1 MSFHGTLE
9 KLHNFARQ
17 NLVEITN
24 GMERREVEI
33 MAPVGSYESL
43 MAAIQGGAGS
53 IYFGVENLNMRS
65 RSSNNFNIE
74 DLRKIVKIATEN
86 KVKTYLT
93 MNVEIFD
100 GEIDKMNEVLIAAK
114 ETGVSAVIAADISVI
129 QFARSINLEVHIST
143 QVNITNIEAV
153 KFYSNF
159 ADVVVLAREMNLGR
173 VWEISNQIKEQDVRG
188 PNGGLVKIEMFAHG
202 ALCMA
207 ISGKCYLSLHE
218 MNSSANRGACLQTCR
233 RAYTVTDKETGA
245 ELEIDN
251 EYIMSPKDL
260 KTIHFLNKI
269 LDSGVSVLKIE
280 GRARSPEYV
289 KTVVECYREAVDA
302 YFENTF
308 NEEKIKNWDE
318 RLSSVFN
325 RGFWDGYY
333 LGQRLGEWSHN
344 YGSRATRRKLYI
356 GKVTNYFKNIG
367 VAEFKLETNNLK
379 IGDEIVVTG
388 PTTGVYQGEVS
399 EIRFDLK
406 PVEEGFKGQRI
417 SVPANTILRRADKL
431 YKMIDAKEVKERR

>member
-1 MSFHGTLE
+1 
-9 KLHNFARQ
+9 
-17 NLVEITN
+17 
-24 GMERREVEI
+24 MERRDVEI

-53 IYFGVENLNMRS
+53 VYFGVENLNMRS
-65 RSSNNFNIE
+65 RSSNNFNLD
-74 DLRKIVKIATEN
+74 DLRKIVRIATEN
-86 KVKTYLT
+86 EVKTYLT

-100 GEIDKMNEVLIAAK
+100 GELDKMHEVLDAAK
-114 ETGVSAVIAADISVI
+114 QAGVSAVIAADVSVI
-129 QFARSINLEVHIST
+129 QYARSIGLEVHIST

-153 KFYSNF
+153 KFYANF

-173 VWEISNQIKEQDVRG
+173 VWEINQQIHEQNVCG
-188 PNGGLVKIEMFAHG
+188 PNGQLIKLEMFVHG

-207 ISGKCYLSLHE
+207 TSGKCYLSLHE
-218 MNSSANRGACLQTCR
+218 MNSSANRGACLQSCR

-269 LDSGVSVLKIE
+269 LDAGVSVLKIE

-289 KTVVECYREAVDA
+289 KTVVQCYREAVDA
-302 YFENTF
+302 YFDESFTS
-308 NEEKIKNWDE
+308 EKIEDWNT
-318 RLSSVFN
+318 RLASVFN

-333 LGQRLGEWSHN
+333 LGKRLGEWSHN
-344 YGSRATRRKLYI
+344 YGSLATKRKLYI
-356 GKVTNYFKNIG
+356 GKVTNYFKKIG

-379 IGDEIVVTG
+379 VGDEIIVTG
-388 PTTGVYQGEVS
+388 PTTGVFQSKVE
-399 EIRFDLK
+399 EIRFELN
-406 PVEEGFKGQRI
+406 PVEEGLKGQRI
-417 SVPANTILRRADKL
+417 SVPADSVLRRADKL
-431 YKMIDAKEVKERR
+431 FKLVDAKEVKQRR

>member
-1 MSFHGTLE
+1 ME
-9 KLHNFARQ
+9 KRS
-17 NLVEITN
+17 I
-24 GMERREVEI
+24 EI

-53 IYFGVENLNMRS
+53 VYFGVEHLNMRS
-65 RSSNNFNIE
+65 RSSNNFTIE
-74 DLRKIVKIATEN
+74 DLRKIAHVATKN
-86 KVKTYLT
+86 GVKTYLT
-93 MNVEIFD
+93 LNVEVFD
-100 GEIDKMNEVLIAAK
+100 NEMQLMRDVLDAAK
-114 ETGVSAVIAADISVI
+114 QAGVSAVIAADISVI
-129 QFARSINLEVHIST
+129 QYARSINFEVHIST

-159 ADVVVLAREMNLGR
+159 ADVVVLAREINLGR
-173 VWEISNQIKEQDVRG
+173 VCEISNQINEKQIKGPSGDLVR
-188 PNGGLVKIEMFAHG
+188 IEMFVHG

-218 MNSSANRGACLQTCR
+218 MNSSANRGSCLQTCR

-269 LDSGVSVLKIE
+269 LDTGVSVLKIE

-289 KTVVECYREAVDA
+289 KTTVECYREAVDA
-302 YFENTF
+302 YFDDNFT
-308 NEEKIKNWDE
+308 EEKIEDWNN

-333 LGQRLGEWSHN
+333 LGQRLGEWSGN
-344 YGSRATRRKLYI
+344 YGSKATKRKIYV
-356 GKVTNYFKNIG
+356 GKCTNYFTKIQ
-367 VAEFKLETNNLK
+367 VAEIKLETMDLHV
-379 IGDEIVVTG
+379 GDEIIITG
-388 PTTGVYQGEVS
+388 TTTGVVQTIVQ
-399 EIRFDLK
+399 EIRVDLEA
-406 PVEEGFKGQRI
+406 VESGKKGEKVSVPI
-417 SVPANTILRRADKL
+417 SVKLRRADKI
-431 YKMIDAKEVKERR
+431 YKIVDAKDVKDRR

>member
-1 MSFHGTLE
+1 
-9 KLHNFARQ
+9 
-17 NLVEITN
+17 
-24 GMERREVEI
+24 

-65 RSSNNFNIE
+65 RSSNNFDID
-74 DLRKIVKIATEN
+74 DLRKIVRISGEH

-100 GEIDKMNEVLIAAK
+100 GELDKMHEVLDAAK
-114 ETGVSAVIAADISVI
+114 EAGVSAVIAADISVI
-129 QFARSINLEVHIST
+129 QYARSIDLEVHIST

-153 KFYSNF
+153 KFYAHF
-159 ADVVVLAREMNLGR
+159 ADVVVLAREMNIGR
-173 VWEISNQIKEQDVRG
+173 VWEISNQIKEQQVKG
-188 PNGGLVKIEMFAHG
+188 PNGELVKIEMFAHG

-245 ELEIDN
+245 ELELDN

-269 LDSGVSVLKIE
+269 LDAGVSVLKIE

-302 YFENTF
+302 YFDESFTQ
-308 NEEKIKNWDE
+308 EKIDDWDA
-318 RLSSVFN
+318 RLASVFN

-344 YGSRATRRKLYI
+344 YGSRATKRKLYL
-356 GKVTNYFKNIG
+356 GKVSNYFKKIG

-379 IGDEIVVTG
+379 VGDEIVVTG
-388 PTTGVYQGEVS
+388 PTTGVYQGKVA
-399 EIRFDLK
+399 EIRFDLQ
-406 PVEEGFKGQRI
+406 PVEEGLKGQRI
-417 SVPANTILRRADKL
+417 SVPVDTILRRADKL

>member
-1 MSFHGTLE
+1 
-9 KLHNFARQ
+9 
-17 NLVEITN
+17 
-24 GMERREVEI
+24 MERREVEI

-65 RSSNNFNIE
+65 RSSNNFNLD
-74 DLRKIVKIATEN
+74 DLRNIVRIATEN
-86 KVKTYLT
+86 QVKTYLT

-100 GEIDKMNEVLIAAK
+100 GELDKMHSVLEAAK
-114 ETGVSAVIAADISVI
+114 EAGVSAVIAADISVI
-129 QFARSINLEVHIST
+129 QYARSINLEVHIST

-188 PNGGLVKIEMFAHG
+188 PNGELVKIEMFAHG

-269 LDSGVSVLKIE
+269 LDAGVSVLKIE
-280 GRARSPEYV
+280 GRARSAEYV
-289 KTVVECYREAVDA
+289 KTVVQCYREAVEA
-302 YFENTF
+302 YFDESFTDD
-308 NEEKIKNWDE
+308 KIADWDA
-318 RLSSVFN
+318 RLSTVFN

-344 YGSRATRRKLYI
+344 YGSRATKRKLYI
-356 GKVTNYFKNIG
+356 GKVSNYFKKIG
-367 VAEFKLETNNLK
+367 IAELKLETNNLK
-379 IGDEIVVTG
+379 VGDEIIITG
-388 PTTGVYQGEVS
+388 PTTGVYQGEVK
-399 EIRFDLK
+399 EIRFDLQ
-406 PVEEGFKGQRI
+406 PVEEGVKGQRI
-417 SVPANTILRRADKL
+417 SVPVETVVRRADKL
-431 YKMIDAKEVKERR
+431 FKMIDAKEVKERR

>member
-1 MSFHGTLE
+1 ME
-9 KLHNFARQ
+9 KFNNFAPQ
-17 NLVEITN
+17 IQQT
-24 GMERREVEI
+24 MERRDVEI

-53 IYFGVENLNMRS
+53 VYFGVENLNMRS
-65 RSSNNFNIE
+65 RSSNNFNLD
-74 DLRKIVKIATEN
+74 DLRKIVGIATEN

-100 GEIDKMNEVLIAAK
+100 GELDKMHEVLTAAK
-114 ETGVSAVIAADISVI
+114 EAGVSAVIAADISVI
-129 QFARSINLEVHIST
+129 QYARSINLEVHIST

-173 VWEISNQIKEQDVRG
+173 VWEISNQLKEQNVTG
-188 PNGGLVKIEMFAHG
+188 PNGELMKIEMFVHG

-207 ISGKCYLSLHE
+207 TSGKCYLSLHE

-245 ELEIDN
+245 EIEIDN

-269 LDSGVSVLKIE
+269 LDAGVSVLKIE

-289 KTVVECYREAVDA
+289 KTVAQCYREAVDA
-302 YFENTF
+302 YFAEDFTH
-308 NEEKIKNWDE
+308 E
-318 RLSSVFN
+318 RIEDWNNRLTAVFN

-344 YGSRATRRKLYI
+344 YGSRASKRKLYI
-356 GKVTNYFKNIG
+356 GKVTNYFKKIG

-379 IGDEIVVTG
+379 VGEEIIVTG
-388 PTTGVYQGEVS
+388 PTTGVFQGKVE
-399 EIRFDLK
+399 EIRFELE
-406 PVEEGFKGQRI
+406 PVKEGLKGQRI
-417 SVPANTILRRADKL
+417 SVPIETVLRRADKL
-431 YKMIDAKEVKERR
+431 FKVVDAKEVKERR

>member
-1 MSFHGTLE
+1 
-9 KLHNFARQ
+9 
-17 NLVEITN
+17 
-24 GMERREVEI
+24 MERREVEI

-53 IYFGVENLNMRS
+53 VYFGVENLNMRS
-65 RSSNNFNIE
+65 RSSNNFNLD
-74 DLRKIVKIATEN
+74 DLRKIVNIATEN

-100 GEIDKMNEVLIAAK
+100 GELDKMREVIDAAK
-114 ETGVSAVIAADISVI
+114 EAGVSAVIAADISVI
-129 QFARSINLEVHIST
+129 QYARSINLEVHVST

-173 VWEISNQIKEQDVRG
+173 VWEISDQIKEQNITG
-188 PNGGLVKIEMFAHG
+188 PNGELVKIEMFVHG

-260 KTIHFLNKI
+260 KTIHFLNKV

-289 KTVVECYREAVDA
+289 KTVVECYREAIDA
-302 YFENTF
+302 YFDESFTD
-308 NEEKIKNWDE
+308 EKIEDWNQ
-318 RLSSVFN
+318 RLASVFN
-325 RGFWDGYY
+325 RGFWNGYY
-333 LGQRLGEWSHN
+333 LGQRLGEWSKN
-344 YGSRATRRKLYI
+344 YGSRATKRKLYI
-356 GKVTNYFKNIG
+356 GKCTNYFKKIG
-367 VAEFKLETNNLK
+367 VAEIKLETSNLK
-379 IGDEIVVTG
+379 VGQEIIITG
-388 PTTGVYQGEVS
+388 PTTGVYQTNVK
-399 EIRFDLK
+399 EIRFDLE
-406 PVEEGFKGQRI
+406 PVEEGLKGQRV
-417 SVPANTILRRADKL
+417 SVPIDTVIRRADKVF
-431 YKMIDAKEVKERR
+431 KVVDASEVKERR